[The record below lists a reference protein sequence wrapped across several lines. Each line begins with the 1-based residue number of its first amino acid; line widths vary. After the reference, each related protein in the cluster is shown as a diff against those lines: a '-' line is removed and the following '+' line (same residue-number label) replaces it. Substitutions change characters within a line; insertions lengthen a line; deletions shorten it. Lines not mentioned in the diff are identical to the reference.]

1 MYSDIEHPDV
11 RDHVGIHEQYRDA
24 GSELHRRGAESQR
37 GELRPHLRFRH
48 SGVSRQAEAVRHA
61 AHTWKVSIYTLY

>member
-1 MYSDIEHPDV
+1 MYSDVEHPNV

-24 GSELHRRGAESQR
+24 GSELHRGGTEGQG
-37 GELRPHLRFRH
+37 GELRPHLRLRH

-61 AHTWKVSIYTLY
+61 THSWKVSIYTLY